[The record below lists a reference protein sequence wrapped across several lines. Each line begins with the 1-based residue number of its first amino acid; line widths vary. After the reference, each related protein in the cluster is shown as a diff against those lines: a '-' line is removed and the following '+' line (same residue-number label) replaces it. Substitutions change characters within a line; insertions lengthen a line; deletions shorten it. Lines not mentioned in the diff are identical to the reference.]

1 MFLFIKPLKGLID
14 FENHYA
20 TRTVKSIFSDRIRQK
35 PVKLQNFTGFY
46 IFAQEQE
53 MQTIRFCMYVNG
65 KIKYTF
71 WGCGHLLGPKSLS
84 NAISNQRKSLNLP
97 ASTSIFNVGTNASF
111 STMEMLAVVLM

>member
-53 MQTIRFCMYVNG
+53 MQTIRFYC
-65 KIKYTF
+65 
-71 WGCGHLLGPKSLS
+71 
-84 NAISNQRKSLNLP
+84 
-97 ASTSIFNVGTNASF
+97 
-111 STMEMLAVVLM
+111 